1 MFSGPNGRFRAA
13 VRLILLPAFLYLIV
27 FTALT
32 FPLMLRFSTHLFA
45 DLGDGVQNYWNL
57 WWMNKAIVELR
68 APFWSTP
75 YLHYPYGTS
84 LLGHTL
90 NPFNGFLVIPL
101 LPFLTLLQ
109 AYNFVVVFSFVAG
122 GVTAF
127 LLALYVTRSYVPSL
141 IGGGIFT
148 FSNYHFAHAEGHMQL
163 VSLEWIPL
171 FALLWLMLLERPRP
185 LLGLAAGLALFAV
198 ALCDYYYLMYSVLF
212 GGLALLWRALRLRE
226 PLFVLAGPYRA
237 ATAAFL
243 ATTLATSGVLVGSM
257 LLLNARDPLIG
268 AHPVGEF
275 SLDLLAPFIPGG
287 HWRFAELTAGY
298 WSSLPGFIHESSVHL
313 GLSVVALLAYV
324 WVNRARVPAFQPGL
338 WYLVL
343 GFFAVLSLGPAL
355 QAWGRQVSPPVLP
368 YAWLEAVF
376 PPLALS
382 GVPVR
387 MMVMVTLAA
396 SVIAAMGLKMLF
408 AAGPAKRWV
417 AVALLALLVVEY
429 LPSPVPASQLAAP
442 EYVRVLA
449 ALEDDG
455 KGVLDM
461 VSGQTLTLYYQTVHE
476 KPMALGYIARLPRSV
491 TIIDAQLLGAWERG
505 DYEELKHVFGIRYLV
520 TDPSVSVRLGS
531 GPATLLHEDAWAL
544 VYDLGVQD

>member
-1 MFSGPNGRFRAA
+1 MLSDPNGRLRAA
-13 VRLILLPAFLYLIV
+13 VRLILLPAFIYLLV

-32 FPLMLRFSTHLFA
+32 YPLVLRFSTHLFA
-45 DLGDGVQNYWNL
+45 DLGDGIQNYWNL
-57 WWMNKAIVELR
+57 WWMHKSIVELR
-68 APFWSTP
+68 QPFWSTP

-127 LLALYVTRSYVPSL
+127 LLSLYVTRSYWPSL
-141 IGGGIFT
+141 VGGGIFT
-148 FSNYHFAHAEGHMQL
+148 FSNYHFSHAEGHMQL

-171 FALLWLMLLERPRP
+171 FVLLWLMLLERPRP
-185 LLGLAAGLALFAV
+185 LLGLGAGLALFAV

-212 GGLALLWRALRLRE
+212 GGLAYLWRAVDLRD
-226 PLFVLAGPYRA
+226 PLFALGRQYRA
-237 ATAAFL
+237 TAGVFL
-243 ATTLATSGVLVGSM
+243 ATALATSGVLVGSV

-268 AHPVGEF
+268 AHPVADF

-313 GLSVVALLAYV
+313 GLSVVAILVYV
-324 WVNRARVPAFQPGL
+324 WVNRARVPAFRPGL

-355 QAWGRQVSPPVLP
+355 QVWGRQVGPPVLP
-368 YAWLEAVF
+368 YAWLEAIF

-387 MMVMVTLAA
+387 MMVMVMLAA

-408 AAGPAKRWV
+408 AGGDRKRLL

-429 LPSPVPASQLAAP
+429 LPAPIPASRLEVP
-442 EYVRVLA
+442 EYVRVLG
-449 ALEDDG
+449 ALENDG
-455 KGVLDM
+455 KGVLDT
-461 VSGQTLTLYYQTVHE
+461 VAGPTIGLYYQTVHE

-491 TIIDAQLLGAWERG
+491 ATIDAQLFGAWERG
-505 DYEELKHVFGIRYLV
+505 DYEELRRVFGVRYLV
-520 TDPSVSVRLGS
+520 TYPDVSVSLGAVPATVVYEDARVRL
-531 GPATLLHEDAWAL
+531 
-544 VYDLGVQD
+544 YDLGR